1 MKIFTIFLLICLS
14 LAIDNPKYDQ
24 LFRKSTLKSVQQEQ
38 YWFDQITDHYNYD
51 STQASTWKQ
60 RYWAVD

>member
-1 MKIFTIFLLICLS
+1 MKIFIIFLLICLS

-24 LFRKSTLKSVQQEQ
+24 LFRKSTLKTVQQKQ
-38 YWFDQITDHYNYD
+38 YWFDQVTDHYNYD
-51 STQASTWKQ
+51 STQARTWKQ